1 MAGPLYKVVMDT
13 LVSRIASGALPPGS
27 MLPSETQI
35 GRELGVAQGTARKA
49 LIELEARGLV
59 YREQGRGTFVSR
71 HTTENALFRFF
82 RVRKPDGTLDEPS
95 LIRESIRERAAK
107 ASERSTLAGAPQR
120 VFEISRIRRLGTAT
134 LFSEVSVVSTHQF
147 PGLRNRSP
155 LPNTLYVFFQQA
167 YSTMILRADEVL
179 TVTLADD
186 ATAERLHVTTGTP
199 LMKIDRTAFDALDQA
214 VELRAMA
221 FPAGAHRYFA
231 SLT

>member
-1 MAGPLYKVVMDT
+1 MPSPLYKVVMDT
-13 LVSRIASGALPPGS
+13 LVGRIASGALPPGS

-49 LIELEARGLV
+49 LIELEARGLI

-95 LIRESIRERAAK
+95 LVSEAIRERAAK
-107 ASERSTLAGAPQR
+107 ARERDTLSGAPQR
-120 VFEISRIRRLGTAT
+120 VFEISRLRRLGSST
-134 LFSEVSVVSTHQF
+134 LFSETSVVSTSQF

-155 LPNTLYVFFQQA
+155 LPNTLYVFFQQS
-167 YSTMILRADEVL
+167 YSTMILRADEIL
-179 TVTLADD
+179 TAKLADE
-186 ATAERLHVTTGTP
+186 AMAGRLGIELGAP
-199 LMKIDRTAFDALDQA
+199 LMEINRTAFDALDQA
-214 VELRAMA
+214 VELRAMT
-221 FPAGAHRYFA
+221 FPAGSHRYFA